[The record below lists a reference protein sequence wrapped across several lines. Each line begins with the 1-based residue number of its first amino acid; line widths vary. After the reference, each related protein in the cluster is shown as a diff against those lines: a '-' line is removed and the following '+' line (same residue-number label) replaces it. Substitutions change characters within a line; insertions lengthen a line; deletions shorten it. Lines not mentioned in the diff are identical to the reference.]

1 MKIVFFTE
9 GKWCGKIRPEQCGR
23 TDANWIFALDAV
35 HFPLDPDG
43 VQIFDGFT
51 DQLYDLGII
60 IVPKKNPSSVFD
72 KRRVVQCKKWAV
84 MQEGQHQGFQ
94 DYEMIDQ
101 INYLNLL
108 NEVNLILCHNEQDK
122 LYFEGLFP
130 EKTVRT
136 FPSLLIESSLPRIPY
151 EDRSGSFISGNMSSW
166 YGGMDSF
173 IVGQI
178 LTPEE
183 VYAPSMGRRIANEEQ
198 LEGLTHL
205 PYMNWQQW
213 FLELNKRKY
222 GVNLMRTF
230 AAGSF
235 SLACARLKIPC
246 IGWGRVDENNPEG
259 TDTQRLL
266 FPQLTIPTGNMKE
279 AARVAKHLKENQ
291 LFYDHC
297 AEYAF
302 AKYMEIYSE
311 KIFIDKFNQSIKGI

>member
-1 MKIVFFTE
+1 MNIAFFSEIGQST
-9 GKWCGKIRPEQCGR
+9 GIKFPSDYNNMR
-23 TDANWIFALDAV
+23 TDVAWAVALNATV
-35 HFPLDPDG
+35 YSFSPIEFPD
-43 VQIFDGFT
+43 I
-51 DQLYDLGII
+51 DLGIMI
-60 IVPKKNPSSVFD
+60 CPKKSPEKCFQFFERFKGKCLFANI
-72 KRRVVQCKKWAV
+72 
-84 MQEGQHQGFQ
+84 QEGPQYGFQ
-94 DYEMIDQ
+94 DYDMVDQ
-101 INYLNLL
+101 IKYLRLL
-108 NEVNLILCHNEQDK
+108 NEMDIIFCHNEQDK

-130 EKTVRT
+130 DQQVET
-136 FPSLLIESSLPRIPY
+136 FPSLLIEGSLPRIPH
-151 EDRSGSFISGNMSSW
+151 EDRVGSMISGNMSSW

-178 LTPEE
+178 LSPGE

-205 PYMNWQQW
+205 PYMNWQSW

-246 IGWGRVDENNPEG
+246 IGWGRVNENNPEG
-259 TDTQRLL
+259 CDTMRFL
-266 FPQLTIPTGNMKE
+266 FPELTIPTGNMK
-279 AARVAKHLKENQ
+279 AASLTANHLKENQ

-302 AKYMEIYSE
+302 AKYNEIYRE
-311 KIFIDKFNQSIKGI
+311 EIFINKFNEIIKNLK

>member
-1 MKIVFFTE
+1 MKICFYTE
-9 GKWCGKIRPEQCGR
+9 GQHWATPPIELCGR
-23 TDANWIFALDAV
+23 TDLNWQFALKAE
-35 HFPLDPDG
+35 HCPLSQMSGPKE
-43 VQIFDGFT
+43 
-51 DQLYDLGII
+51 YDLGII

-72 KRRVVQCKKWAV
+72 KKRVVQCKKWAV
-84 MQEGQHQGFQ
+84 MQEGSNDGWQN
-94 DYEMIDQ
+94 YEMIDQ
-101 INYLNLL
+101 IKYLHLL
-108 NEVNLILCHNEQDK
+108 SEMNIIFCHNEQDK

-130 EKTVRT
+130 DQQVET
-136 FPSLLIESSLPRIPY
+136 FPSLLIEGSLPRIPH
-151 EDRSGSFISGNMSSW
+151 EDRVGTLISGNMTSW

-178 LTPEE
+178 LSPNE

-213 FLELNKRKY
+213 FLELNKRKF

-259 TDTQRLL
+259 CDTMRLL
-266 FPQLTIPTGNMKE
+266 FPELTIPTGNMK
-279 AARVAKHLKENQ
+279 AASLTAKHLKENQ

-302 AKYMEIYSE
+302 KKYNEIYRE
-311 KIFIDKFNQSIKGI
+311 EIFINKFNQIIKNLK

>member
-1 MKIVFFTE
+1 MKICFYTE
-9 GKWCGKIRPEQCGR
+9 GQHWGVPPLEGCGR
-23 TDANWIFALDAV
+23 TDLNWQFILNAE
-35 HFPLDPDG
+35 HCPLNQSPG
-43 VQIFDGFT
+43 PKE
-51 DQLYDLGII
+51 YDIGII
-60 IVPKKNPSSVFD
+60 IVPKKNPSVAFEGFARSRE
-72 KRRVVQCKKWAV
+72 KCKKWAV
-84 MQEGQHQGFQ
+84 MQEGPQTMWM

-108 NEVNLILCHNEQDK
+108 SQVNLILCHNEQDK

-130 EKTVRT
+130 DHIVET
-136 FPSLLIESSLPRIPY
+136 FPSLLIEASLPLIST
-151 EDRSGSFISGNMSSW
+151 EDRSGSMISGNMCSW

-178 LTPEE
+178 LSPNE

-213 FLELNKRKY
+213 FLELNKRKF

-246 IGWGRVDENNPEG
+246 IGWGRTDENNPEG
-259 TDTQRLL
+259 CDTQRLL
-266 FPQLTIPTGNMKE
+266 FPELTVPTGNMKS
-279 AARVAKHLKENQ
+279 ATLIAKHLKENQ

-297 AEYAF
+297 AEYAYK
-302 AKYMEIYSE
+302 KYIEIYSE
-311 KIFIDKFNQSIKGI
+311 EIFIERFKEAIIGI